1 LAKSEDFNTQIDLVD
16 ALLDRQTEKLIALRE
31 RHAVAF
37 APFERL
43 ANKKTLT
50 KAEQR
55 QYTAAK
61 QAVQQIVERINR
73 VRERERQLRAMRRLL
88 RLALRVARMLEAGA
102 PDPDNRPLPASDA
115 DVTRT
120 IQRLGDLPEVVLLPA
135 VRGALHPAKVS
146 RDRFRQAR
154 AAAFGP
160 PRRGRRMTR
169 R

>member
-1 LAKSEDFNTQIDLVD
+1 MAQSDDFSAQIELAD

-31 RHAVAF
+31 QHAVAF

-50 KAEQR
+50 KAERR
-55 QYTAAK
+55 QYVAAK
-61 QAVQQIVERINR
+61 QAVERIVQR
-73 VRERERQLRAMRRLL
+73 IDRAKEREHQLRAMRRLL
-88 RLALRVARMLEAGA
+88 RLALRVALGLEAGS
-102 PDPDNRPLPASDA
+102 PDPDNRFFPASDA

-120 IQRLGDLPEVVLLPA
+120 IQKLGDLPEVVLLPA
-135 VRGALHPAKVS
+135 VQRALHPAKVS
-146 RDRFRQAR
+146 RARFREAR